1 MYPQSFHTCISIP
14 KVHSLTYLVIT
25 REMMSTLMHKMCS
38 KCLIWNAKNTTA
50 IFFSGQALCGQCR
63 EETHRAK
70 MFSQHDIIHISMK
83 AKKLNSKVR
92 KFRIDA

>member
-1 MYPQSFHTCISIP
+1 M
-14 KVHSLTYLVIT
+14 L
-25 REMMSTLMHKMCS
+25 EMLNMDSEEYNCHP
-38 KCLIWNAKNTTA
+38 
-50 IFFSGQALCGQCR
+50 FSGQALCGQCR

-92 KFRIDA
+92 KFRIDGC